1 MMSDKNFQEYLTLSK
16 AWRSLLDS
24 RNRLL
29 NEQSTYSQIG
39 DSEKASDKLSESIG
53 YGQACNDLFKI
64 MQSLETPQQLE
75 LELGDY

>member
-1 MMSDKNFQEYLTLSK
+1 MMSNEKFQEYMTLSG
-16 AWRSLLDS
+16 AWRSLIDS
-24 RNRLL
+24 KNRLL
-29 NEQSTYSQIG
+29 NEHRTYSQIG
-39 DSEKASDKLSESIG
+39 DSEKASGKFNEYLG

>member
-1 MMSDKNFQEYLTLSK
+1 MMSDKQFAQYMVLSK
-16 AWRSLLDS
+16 AWGSLIDS
-24 RNRLL
+24 KQRLFSEHKNL
-29 NEQSTYSQIG
+29 SSIG
-39 DSEKASDKLSESIG
+39 DDDKASKKLSEYCG